1 MALIKKSETETATET
16 ATVNDVQETETMT
29 ETAAEK
35 KEVAQVKS
43 NAVAVPS
50 TGSFWMAT
58 AAILGIVDEA
68 DTQSYDRLV
77 GSNGQ
82 LKLYSTNKPI
92 GTWVKFRAI
101 AEKRKRSVSPNGA
114 PGDTEAKNFFAAAY
128 DNQLSS
134 RGNDIEE
141 DLEIAKAAGY
151 DKAKIAEYIDLFVLI
166 EETEKDDAD
175 LVGEIVV
182 IQLAQV
188 AKGTWISFKSGLLMK
203 NELGMLKFDD
213 GKPPLIEAVAKSD
226 TNKAKQ
232 DYTTIKFKLA

>member
-1 MALIKKSETETATET
+1 MALIKKTETETVNET
-16 ATVNDVQETETMT
+16 ANDVQETETMT
-29 ETAAEK
+29 ESVKDVAVKPAAG
-35 KEVAQVKS
+35 
-43 NAVAVPS
+43 AVAVPS

-58 AAILGIVDEA
+58 PAILDIVAEA

-77 GSNGQ
+77 GSSGQ
-82 LKLYSTNKPI
+82 LKLYSTNKPV
-92 GTWVKFRAI
+92 GSWVRFRAI
-101 AEKRKRSVSPNGA
+101 AEKRKRTVSPNG
-114 PGDTEAKNFFAAAY
+114 PQGDPEAKNYFAAAY

-141 DLEIAKAAGY
+141 DLQIAIDAHY
-151 DKAKIAEYIDLFVLI
+151 DKAKIAEYLDLFVLI
-166 EETEKDDAD
+166 EETEKADSD

-188 AKGTWISFKSGLLMK
+188 AKGTWISFKSGLLLK

-213 GKPPLIEAVAKSD
+213 GKPPLIEAYAKAE
-226 TNKAKQ
+226 TNKNRQ

>member
-1 MALIKKSETETATET
+1 MALIKKTETETVTET
-16 ATVNDVQETETMT
+16 ANDVQETSETMT
-29 ETAAEK
+29 TETTK
-35 KEVAQVKS
+35 DVAVKPAS
-43 NAVAVPS
+43 GAVAVPS

-58 AAILGIVDEA
+58 PAILDIVAEA

-92 GTWVKFRAI
+92 GTWVRFRAI

-114 PGDTEAKNFFAAAY
+114 PGDTEAKNYFAAAY

-134 RGNDIEE
+134 HGNEIED
-141 DLEIAKAAGY
+141 DLQIAIDAGY
-151 DKAKIAEYIDLFVLI
+151 EKAKIAEYIDLFVLI
-166 EETEKDDAD
+166 EETADPNAD

-182 IQLAQV
+182 IQLPQV

-213 GKPPLIEAVAKSD
+213 GKPPLIEAIAKSD

-232 DYTTIKFKLA
+232 DYTSIKFKLA